1 MLKVSIATITYNSSS
16 TLKETIL
23 SVINQDYPNVEY
35 IIKDGGS
42 TDETI
47 NIAETFKNKIHKI
60 VSEKDAGLYDALNK
74 AIDLCTGEIIGFI
87 HSDDILI
94 DHSVI
99 SDIAN
104 IFEKEKCD
112 GLYANLYY
120 VNRFDTS
127 KIIRKWNSGKYKDG
141 MFLSGWMPPHPTFF
155 VKKECYENFGK
166 FNLQLKSAADYEL
179 MLRFI
184 HKNKIKISYLDKYII
199 KMRAGGQSNI
209 NLQNRLLANKEDRM
223 AWKINSLKP
232 NFYTLTWK
240 PIRKILQYFL

>member
-23 SVINQDYPNVEY
+23 SVINQDYPNIEY

-47 NIAETFKNKIHKI
+47 NIAETFRNKIHRI

-99 SDIAN
+99 SEIAN

-184 HKNKIKISYLDKYII
+184 HKNKIKISYLDNYII

-209 NLQNRLLANKEDRM
+209 NLRNRLLANKEDRM
-223 AWKINSLKP
+223 AWKINNLKP